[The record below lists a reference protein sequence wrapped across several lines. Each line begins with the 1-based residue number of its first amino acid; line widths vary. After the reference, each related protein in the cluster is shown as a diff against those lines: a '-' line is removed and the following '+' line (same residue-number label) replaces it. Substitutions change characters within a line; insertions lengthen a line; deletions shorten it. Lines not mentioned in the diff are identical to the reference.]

1 MVKVAD
7 LEAYSPAFLL
17 AQMFCFLI
25 PKIKWSHKLNH
36 KLLNIVL
43 YPMSCEPKEILPL
56 LGCFCE
62 LFCSSEG
69 NTHYD
74 VLALRPRSGLL
85 AASALYLL
93 PPL

>member
-43 YPMSCEPKEILPL
+43 YPMSCEPKKSFLSKVASVSYFVPVKGTL
-56 LGCFCE
+56 TMM
-62 LFCSSEG
+62 SW
-69 NTHYD
+69 
-74 VLALRPRSGLL
+74 PSGQGV
-85 AASALYLL
+85 AC
-93 PPL
+93 